1 MFLSKHCLN
10 IASLRIGKHRIIKKI
25 ASLRKADI
33 AHPYLWVT
41 LRTPRNIPAQTVF
54 WPDYIVEPAT
64 AISLGKEKFG
74 RFDFS
79 LWKRA
84 NTDPFPEV
92 RNRKR
97 VECGLAWWSSPVQ
110 DLELKKGKW
119 ERSNHYY
126 SMMSIDHNQF
136 PSYTGNQTQTNQRES
151 REVSSAVHQ

>member
-1 MFLSKHCLN
+1 MKNIANLHRKNNVEFFSKHCPKHRRAMFLSKHCLN
-10 IASLRIGKHRIIKKI
+10 IASLRIGKHRIIKNI

-79 LWKRA
+79 LWKRE
-84 NTDPFPEV
+84 NTDQKAQ
-92 RNRKR
+92 N
-97 VECGLAWWSSPVQ
+97 WWVHMHKI
-110 DLELKKGKW
+110 ELWKDQMGP
-119 ERSNHYY
+119 RHIYP
-126 SMMSIDHNQF
+126 SMLGF
-136 PSYTGNQTQTNQRES
+136 FYL
-151 REVSSAVHQ
+151 

>member
-1 MFLSKHCLN
+1 MFLSKHRLN
-10 IASLRIGKHRIIKKI
+10 IASLRIGKHRIIKNI

-79 LWKRA
+79 LWKRE
-84 NTDPFPEV
+84 NTDQKAQ
-92 RNRKR
+92 N
-97 VECGLAWWSSPVQ
+97 WWVHMHKI
-110 DLELKKGKW
+110 ELWKDQMGP
-119 ERSNHYY
+119 RHIYP
-126 SMMSIDHNQF
+126 SMLGF
-136 PSYTGNQTQTNQRES
+136 FYL
-151 REVSSAVHQ
+151 